1 MSARPGDRS
10 PRARRGAASPPTL
23 FALLALV
30 TLPALTAAVQG
41 AAPLRPV
48 PKVDVSAMEPA
59 VRQQVDAAQRSLAAA
74 PGLAPAAAAASFGE
88 AGKTYLL
95 YAMLDAAAPC
105 FENAAALAPGDF
117 RWPYYAGVVAQRLG
131 DLERAG
137 DDFRRATALQSPFPA
152 ALCRLGEVE
161 LLRGDLDA
169 AGKSFAAA
177 LAFPPW
183 APEAHYGL
191 GRVALQRGD
200 ARGAAEHLEAVL
212 AAQPGASMAHAPL
225 AAAYG
230 RLGQLDRAKAQAA
243 LYGDG
248 QVGFPDQLLHEVE
261 VANAGNLR
269 RIAAATQAF
278 REGRFAEAAAGFREA
293 VAVDPGD
300 VRAWII
306 LGHCEEHLGDAA
318 AAEHSFRR
326 AVELAPDNPRA
337 RLSLGTLLAQ
347 RGARREAIEQLEAA
361 VRLRPDQ
368 ADARFNLA
376 TALAQEGRL
385 AEALAQCEAILK
397 IAPKDTQ
404 ALALRDRL
412 RADLAAAPPP
422 H

>member
-169 AGKSFAAA
+169 AGKSFTAV

-278 REGRFAEAAAGFREA
+278 REGRFAEASPWIRGTCGPGSSSAIARSTWGTPQPPSTASAAPSSWRPTIRGRGSA
-293 VAVDPGD
+293 WARCWRSAA
-300 VRAWII
+300 RAARRSSSSRRRCACGRTRPTPASISPRPWP
-306 LGHCEEHLGDAA
+306 
-318 AAEHSFRR
+318 RR
-326 AVELAPDNPRA
+326 AAWPRRWRSA
-337 RLSLGTLLAQ
+337 KPS
-347 RGARREAIEQLEAA
+347 
-361 VRLRPDQ
+361 
-368 ADARFNLA
+368 
-376 TALAQEGRL
+376 
-385 AEALAQCEAILK
+385 
-397 IAPKDTQ
+397 
-404 ALALRDRL
+404 
-412 RADLAAAPPP
+412 
-422 H
+422 